1 MSSSSSSA
9 DSSAVAM
16 ASSAMSSAAAAVPS
30 SMTPATSSIPIQMT
44 ATPEFST
51 PRSAAAFSRVVGSPG
66 MMPTSSTLFPNFPPP
81 PIFSVT
87 DHTPL
92 FQPMPQSFPWQP
104 PSLQPQASLFPP
116 PPIPPQIPLTGSVQE
131 AAPSFF
137 GSTFSGS
144 PGVIRPVDQ
153 PGFGSPMSA
162 LAQSVSHITTV
173 SQIVTIK
180 LKAVEDYLTWRTQF
194 ESFLVSQGLF
204 GIVDGS
210 IQVPPMYNVDFQN
223 RQVPNTEYY
232 YWLRVDQTIRCW
244 LFATLTRDVLVDV
257 HDLKH
262 SAAIWARLQTRF
274 MSASLPRC
282 MELKRLLSS
291 LKKKE
296 TQSMESYL
304 REIKNLVDALAAIN
318 SPVSDKELLQ
328 SILAGLGP
336 DYKSLVTTVSL
347 FPEQFPFHI
356 LEPRLLEAEQQLL
369 SERQQQAAIGH
380 QAFAVAA
387 AGGQPPAGYAA
398 RGRGGR
404 GRGRGRQGRGRG
416 RGYPQ
421 QPYSFQHQA
430 ATSFGAQQPA
440 GPQPSHGGSPAASG
454 SGQQQGFGPQVFS
467 QHPASIQGVQSTRPG
482 TSGFSSGEGIL
493 GSVPPPVVCQ
503 LCFSAGHSALQCPSR
518 YAPPSAPALLTSN
531 NGDSNTALWYPDS
544 GASAHM
550 TPTEGQN
557 FGEGPSGST

>member
-1 MSSSSSSA
+1 MTSSSSSTNFTTEA
-9 DSSAVAM
+9 L
-16 ASSAMSSAAAAVPS
+16 ASSAMTSTAAAASQAPAS
-30 SMTPATSSIPIQMT
+30 SSISAGITDHPGLSTPLTTPFTSSASRTPVMT
-44 ATPEFST
+44 
-51 PRSAAAFSRVVGSPG
+51 
-66 MMPTSSTLFPNFPPP
+66 PTSSTLFTTFPPP
-81 PIFSVT
+81 PNFSMPET
-87 DHTPL
+87 NSL
-92 FQPMPQSFPWQP
+92 FQSFPQSFPWQQ
-104 PSLQPQASLFPP
+104 PSVTQQQAPVFIQP
-116 PPIPPQIPLTGSVQE
+116 PLTSTRPQQ

-144 PGVIRPVDQ
+144 PGVIRPAEQ

-162 LAQSVSHITTV
+162 LAQSISHITTI

-194 ESFLVSQGLF
+194 ESFLISQGLL

-210 IQVPPMYNVDFQN
+210 IQVPPMYNVDFMH

-262 SAAIWARLQTRF
+262 SATIWARLQTRF

-291 LKKKE
+291 VKKKE
-296 TQSMESYL
+296 TQSMEVYL

-336 DYKSLVTTVSL
+336 DYKPLATTVSL
-347 FPEQFPFHI
+347 FPEQFPFDI
-356 LEPRLLEAEQQLL
+356 LEPRLLEAEQQIL
-369 SERQQQAAIGH
+369 SERQQQAVIGH

-387 AGGQPPAGYAA
+387 AGGQQQAGYAA

-416 RGYPQ
+416 RGPPQ
-421 QPYSFQHQA
+421 QPYGFPHPLFHMVSENWFQA
-430 ATSFGAQQPA
+430 
-440 GPQPSHGGSPAASG
+440 
-454 SGQQQGFGPQVFS
+454 
-467 QHPASIQGVQSTRPG
+467 
-482 TSGFSSGEGIL
+482 
-493 GSVPPPVVCQ
+493 
-503 LCFSAGHSALQCPSR
+503 
-518 YAPPSAPALLTSN
+518 
-531 NGDSNTALWYPDS
+531 
-544 GASAHM
+544 
-550 TPTEGQN
+550 
-557 FGEGPSGST
+557 